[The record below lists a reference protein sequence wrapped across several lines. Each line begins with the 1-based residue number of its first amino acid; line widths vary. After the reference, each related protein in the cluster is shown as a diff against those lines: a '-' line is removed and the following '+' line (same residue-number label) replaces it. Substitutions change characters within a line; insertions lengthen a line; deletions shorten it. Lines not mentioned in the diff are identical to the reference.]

1 MTSDLLE
8 IEGSRLTVINC
19 VIFVIIF
26 KLFFLPFSNV
36 PVPKIDC
43 YVKEIIACFYFT
55 VSLFC
60 YHKYIHCI
68 VLRVL
73 QTLKEFWVFLFHQ
86 SS

>member
-19 VIFVIIF
+19 VIFVIVF

-36 PVPKIDC
+36 PVPIIDC
-43 YVKEIIACFYFT
+43 YVKEITACIYFT

-60 YHKYIHCI
+60 YYKYITAKFV
-68 VLRVL
+68 VLCS
-73 QTLKEFWVFLFHQ
+73 VFCKH
-86 SS
+86 